1 MPGIAG
7 AYRYRYQS
15 ACRTGLVVL
24 AKQNRMPVPKLY
36 AAEQKF
42 ILHWG
47 EMGARWGVNRT
58 IAQIHALLYLCPE
71 PVTAE
76 EIATTLSVARSN
88 VSTSLKELQNWD
100 LVNVVHALG
109 DRRDRFE
116 ATGKDVWELFKVV
129 LEGRRQREVDPTVK
143 MLHDCLEELETTEST
158 DDYTKQRLQE
168 MLEFLEAVTSC
179 YEQIREMPKQQ
190 LQKLVKMAGQLHKFL
205 GLIG

>member
-1 MPGIAG
+1 
-7 AYRYRYQS
+7 
-15 ACRTGLVVL
+15 
-24 AKQNRMPVPKLY
+24 MPVPELS

-58 IAQIHALLYLCPE
+58 IAQIHALLYLSPR

-100 LVNVVHALG
+100 LVNVVHELG
-109 DRRDRFE
+109 DRRDHYE
-116 ATGKDVWELFKVV
+116 SISKDVWDLFKVV
-129 LEGRRQREVDPTVK
+129 LEGRRQREVDPTVT
-143 MLHDCLEELETTEST
+143 MLRSCLEDLDQS
-158 DDYTKQRLQE
+158 DNPDPYAKQRLQE
-168 MLEFLEAVTSC
+168 MLDFLETVTTL
-179 YEQIREMPKQQ
+179 YEQIHDMPKEQ
-190 LQKLVKMAGQLHKFL
+190 LEKLVKMGGKLNKLL

>member
-1 MPGIAG
+1 
-7 AYRYRYQS
+7 
-15 ACRTGLVVL
+15 
-24 AKQNRMPVPKLY
+24 MPVPELS

-58 IAQIHALLYLCPE
+58 IAQIHALLYLSPR

-100 LVNVVHALG
+100 LVNVVHELG
-109 DRRDRFE
+109 DRRDHYE
-116 ATGKDVWELFKVV
+116 SISKDVWDLFKVV
-129 LEGRRQREVDPTVK
+129 LEGRRQREVDPTVT
-143 MLHDCLEELETTEST
+143 MLRSCLEDLDQS
-158 DDYTKQRLQE
+158 DNPDPYAKQRLQE
-168 MLEFLEAVTSC
+168 MLDFLETVTTL
-179 YEQIREMPKQQ
+179 YEQVHDMPKEQ
-190 LQKLVKMAGQLHKFL
+190 LEKLVKMGGKLNKLL

>member
-1 MPGIAG
+1 
-7 AYRYRYQS
+7 
-15 ACRTGLVVL
+15 
-24 AKQNRMPVPKLY
+24 MPVPELS

-58 IAQIHALLYLCPE
+58 IAQIHALLYLSQQ

-100 LVNVVHALG
+100 LVNVVHELG
-109 DRRDRFE
+109 DRRDRYE
-116 ATGKDVWELFKVV
+116 SISKDVWDLFKVV
-129 LEGRRQREVDPTVK
+129 LEGRRQREVDPTVT
-143 MLHDCLEELETTEST
+143 MLRSCLEELEQSDNPDPYAE
-158 DDYTKQRLQE
+158 QRLQE
-168 MLEFLEAVTSC
+168 MLKFLETVTTL
-179 YEQIREMPKQQ
+179 YEQVRDMPKDQ
-190 LQKLVKMAGQLHKFL
+190 LEKLVKMGGKLNKLL

>member
-1 MPGIAG
+1 
-7 AYRYRYQS
+7 
-15 ACRTGLVVL
+15 
-24 AKQNRMPVPKLY
+24 MPVPELS

-58 IAQIHALLYLCPE
+58 IAQIHTLLYLSPR

-100 LVNVVHALG
+100 LVNVVHELG
-109 DRRDRFE
+109 DRRDHYE
-116 ATGKDVWELFKVV
+116 SISKDVWDLFKVV
-129 LEGRRQREVDPTVK
+129 LEGRRQREVDPTVT
-143 MLHDCLEELETTEST
+143 MLRSCLEDLDQS
-158 DDYTKQRLQE
+158 DNPDPYAKQRLQE
-168 MLEFLEAVTSC
+168 MLDFLETVTTL
-179 YEQIREMPKQQ
+179 YEQVHDMPKEQ
-190 LQKLVKMAGQLHKFL
+190 LEKLVKMGGKLNKLL